1 MSPPKNTS
9 PSKAKLIAKPGS
21 SAVESHSGVAR
32 EKCPWNARTKVK
44 IGQMLDREIA
54 RLVAS
59 EKAIDQ
65 RTQVGAQSAGDNE
78 VDASLADLEARELI
92 DLQSAKLRFGRA
104 DFGRCALCEQ
114 WIEKQRLLAL
124 PSART
129 CVACA
134 HLAAS
139 TLA

>member
-1 MSPPKNTS
+1 MPAKDASNT
-9 PSKAKLIAKPGS
+9 KAKLIAKPGS
-21 SAVESHSGVAR
+21 SAAAGQSGAAR
-32 EKCPWNARTKVK
+32 VKRPWNARTKVA
-44 IGQMLDREIA
+44 IGRMLDQEIA
-54 RLVAS
+54 RLTAS

-65 RTQVGAQSAGDNE
+65 RTRVGMQSAGDNE
-78 VDASLADLEARELI
+78 VDASLADLEARELT
-92 DLQSAKLRFGRA
+92 DLQSAKLRFGRH

-134 HLAAS
+134 QLTASALA
-139 TLA
+139 